1 MEASEVV
8 RRWLQGP
15 RRRKRADGLALA
27 GYILLAAIFYAPLL
41 LGLRRFP
48 DGDFTHHF
56 LPFSLFLR
64 EELLAGRLPIWNPY
78 TYSGHPFLADIQAA
92 VLYPLGDLILLL
104 TLPWGTPGARLYF
117 LEAEAALHLALAG
130 FFTYLLARD
139 LTGHRGAAFL
149 AGCAF
154 ALSGYLTGYPPLQL
168 AILRTAIWLPLVLWL
183 LLRGMSRPTQWRWW
197 TGAAL
202 AYAMALLAGHAQ
214 TFLFL
219 SYAVSAWIV
228 LLLTWTVRRGL
239 PSREI
244 AHRVLG
250 VVGFALLALGVS
262 AAQLWPS
269 VEFARLSTRAHADYA
284 YLSGGFPLRDTWQ
297 LLLPGVLTWFS
308 PLYVS
313 VAALGLAL
321 MASAHVLSGDRR
333 KASSG
338 FLPARWGI
346 LFFAG
351 VALFFLLLSYGGNGF
366 LYPLFYRW
374 APGGRLFRG
383 QERAAYGVA
392 FGLSVLAGYGAASL
406 GRLPARTRRAVAWTF
421 AGVIVAGVVVFG
433 LGWQRPGHTAV
444 PLRESL
450 AIAGAVCAFA
460 LASSLAIATE
470 RAARWRVPILTLLIV
485 SDLFLANFTTNLA
498 EGGPAAWTSLPPEA
512 EAVQAAV
519 TERATANLGLPGRVY
534 NEYRVYEDYGMVA
547 RVEDVWG
554 SSPLR
559 LARYAMLF
567 EDFPLD
573 RMWRLTGVEH
583 VLTWRRELFEPSTL
597 LAEFPQETDTT
608 YLHRLKEPNPRAWV
622 THDVV
627 FADDEETKRLLADH
641 QFDLETT
648 AVLPVEARDRTT
660 LENAEVGPSPP
671 AGESTIRLE
680 RLAPYR
686 LLVRGRSDREG
697 LLIVSENWMP
707 GWRALRRDEG
717 AQTLPVFRAD
727 LTFLGIPVPAGEW
740 EVELIYRPDSVRLGL
755 LISELSLALLCVVS
769 IWRWRW
775 GRRR

>member
-1 MEASEVV
+1 MKASEVA

-15 RRRKRADGLALA
+15 RRRRRADGLALA

-92 VLYPLGDLILLL
+92 VFYPPGDLILLL

-117 LEAEAALHLALAG
+117 LEAEAALHLALAS

-168 AILRTAIWLPLVLWL
+168 AILRTAIWLPLILWL

-197 TGAAL
+197 AGAAL
-202 AYAMALLAGHAQ
+202 AYTTALLAGHAQ
-214 TFLFL
+214 TFLFQ
-219 SYAVSAWIV
+219 SYIVGTWVV
-228 LLLTWTVRRGL
+228 LLLIWTIRHGLRG
-239 PSREI
+239 I
-244 AHRVLG
+244 VHRVLG
-250 VVGFALLALGVS
+250 VAGFYLLALGLS
-262 AAQLWPS
+262 AAQLRPGI
-269 VEFARLSTRAHADYA
+269 EFARLSTRAHADYA

-321 MASAHVLSGDRR
+321 MALAHVLSSDGRET
-333 KASSG
+333 SSG

-406 GRLPARTRRAVAWTF
+406 GRLPARTRRMAAWAF
-421 AGVIVAGVVVFG
+421 AGAVVIGVTVFG
-433 LGWQRPGHTAV
+433 LGWQRTGHTAV
-444 PLRESL
+444 SPREFL
-450 AIAGAVCAFA
+450 VIAGTACALA
-460 LASSLAIATE
+460 LASSLTIAAE
-470 RAARWRVPILTLLIV
+470 RAARWRVPILTLLV
-485 SDLFLANFTTNLA
+485 VGDLFLANFTTNLA
-498 EGGPAAWTSLPPEA
+498 EGGPVTWASLPPEA

-519 TERATANLGLPGRVY
+519 AERATANLGLPGRVY

-597 LAEFPQETDTT
+597 LAEFPQATDTT
-608 YLHRLKEPNPRAWV
+608 YLHRLEEPNPRAWV
-622 THDVV
+622 TYGVV
-627 FADDEETKRLLADH
+627 FADDEEAKRLLADH

-648 AVLPVEARDRTT
+648 AVLPPEARDRTT
-660 LENAEVGPSPP
+660 PGNAEAGSP
-671 AGESTIRLE
+671 AGESAIHLE
-680 RLAPYR
+680 RIAPYR

-717 AQTLPVFRAD
+717 AQALPVSRAD
-727 LTFLGIPVPAGEW
+727 LTFLGVPVPAGEW
-740 EVELIYRPDSVRLGL
+740 EIELAYQPDSVRLGL
-755 LISELSLALLCVVS
+755 LISGLSLALLCVVS